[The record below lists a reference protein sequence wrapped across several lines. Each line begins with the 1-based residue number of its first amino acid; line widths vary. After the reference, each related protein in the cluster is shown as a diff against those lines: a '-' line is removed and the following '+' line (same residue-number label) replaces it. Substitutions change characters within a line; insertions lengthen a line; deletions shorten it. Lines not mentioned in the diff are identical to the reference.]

1 MWYGYDIITSPI
13 KNEPNKN
20 EPVQQNPVGNK
31 KCNERLSC
39 RLFRL
44 KTIKAM
50 GTFSLL
56 PYFATSKIR
65 RAKKEQITR
74 NSPNSASQNM
84 VANLWPKAIHHK
96 FSRKALGFY
105 FIMNLLAQEI
115 KQKHQ

>member
-1 MWYGYDIITSPI
+1 MCKLIITVNAEMWYGYDIITSPI

-44 KTIKAM
+44 KTMKAM

-56 PYFATSKIR
+56 PNFATSKIKQ
-65 RAKKEQITR
+65 AKRSKSEGFAPI
-74 NSPNSASQNM
+74 P
-84 VANLWPKAIHHK
+84 LHK
-96 FSRKALGFY
+96 TG
-105 FIMNLLAQEI
+105 
-115 KQKHQ
+115 